1 MKNSYKG
8 GNNLIFNLFKSSLFY
23 IFIRSNLSNMKSLYF
38 CLLSVISLFFP
49 NGFSIISLDTI
60 SNKKLNNDIESD
72 IREIRKEYAR
82 INNLKLESETFRYS
96 TKECVE
102 NGEITY
108 FSLNGK
114 ILKAV
119 EKGAMNDTFWSKEY
133 YYKEQKVF
141 FCLEKLNWGAAT
153 GPTTQTA
160 YRFYI
165 KNGKSIR
172 EMSDNKVEELKG
184 KAYIN
189 ISIANRLIET
199 KATKNFA
206 SIYDSYCE
214 K

>member
-1 MKNSYKG
+1 MKA
-8 GNNLIFNLFKSSLFY
+8 FCFC
-23 IFIRSNLSNMKSLYF
+23 FI
-38 CLLSVISLFFP
+38 SVISIFFP
-49 NGFSIISLDTI
+49 NGFSIQPLDTI
-60 SNKKLNNDIESD
+60 SHKILNNDIESD

-82 INNLKLESETFRYS
+82 INNLKLKSETFRYS

-133 YYKEQKVF
+133 YYNEQKVF
-141 FCLEKLNWGAAT
+141 FCLEKFNWGGAT
-153 GPTTQTA
+153 GPTIQTL

-172 EMSDNKVEELKG
+172 EMSDNKVEELKE
-184 KAYIN
+184 KSYIN
-189 ISIANRLIET
+189 ISIANKLIET
-199 KATKNFA
+199 KSTKNFS
-206 SIYDSYCE
+206 SIYDPYCE

>member
-1 MKNSYKG
+1 MKALYSC
-8 GNNLIFNLFKSSLFY
+8 LF
-23 IFIRSNLSNMKSLYF
+23 
-38 CLLSVISLFFP
+38 SVISLFSP
-49 NGFSIISLDTI
+49 NGFSIISLDSTTH
-60 SNKKLNNDIESD
+60 KTLDNDIGSD

-82 INNLKLESETFRYS
+82 INNLKLKSETFRYS

-141 FCLEKLNWGAAT
+141 FCFEKLNWGAAT
-153 GPTTQTA
+153 GPTIQTI

-172 EMSDNKVEELKG
+172 EMSDNKVEELKE
-184 KAYIN
+184 KAYAN
-189 ISIANRLIET
+189 ISIANKLIET
-199 KATKNFA
+199 KSTKNFA
-206 SIYDSYCE
+206 SIYDPYCE
-214 K
+214 KQ